1 MPGSRPLRAFTT
13 AAGVAM
19 LATLTASPAGAADQK
34 VHTVKVRLTDAGCP
48 AKVTVGA
55 GPATFKVSNDGADG
69 VSEFE
74 VLDGG
79 HILGEVENLAPGLD
93 GQFSLTLKAGK
104 YTTNCPG
111 GDRSKGRLVVTG
123 TAATKLAPQAQAAVD
138 QYRAFVVGQA
148 DQLVSLTQTF
158 ANAVV
163 AGDVAA
169 AKAAYG
175 PARVPYERIEPVAE
189 TFGQLDPDIDARA
202 GDVPAEKWSGFHRIE
217 QALYANSTTAGM
229 APVAQ
234 QLVKDVQ
241 RLQSL
246 VPNVELEPAT
256 IANGSV
262 ELLNEVAS
270 SKITGEEE
278 RYSHLDLVDFQANV
292 EGSKA
297 AYDAVRPLLA
307 AKDATLA
314 TTIDQRFA
322 AVDTALTSYRQG
334 ATFVAYTTLTS
345 ADTKMLAQ
353 AIDALAEPLS
363 NVAREVVGT
372 NR

>member
-1 MPGSRPLRAFTT
+1 VLR
-13 AAGVAM
+13 V
-19 LATLTASPAGAADQK
+19 LAVTLTAGTLAAAGAAPAGAAEQK

-48 AKVTVGA
+48 AKLSVAA
-55 GPATFKVSNDGADG
+55 GPATFKVSNDGADE

-104 YTTNCPG
+104 YTTSCPG

-123 TAATKLAPQAQAAVD
+123 GSGASLTPEAEAVVEQYRTYVVD
-138 QYRAFVVGQA
+138 QTNQLVTATQAFVDAV
-148 DQLVSLTQTF
+148 LT
-158 ANAVV
+158 
-163 AGDVAA
+163 GDVAA

-189 TFGQLDPDIDARA
+189 TFGELDPSIDARA
-202 GDVPAEKWSGFHRIE
+202 GDVSEKTWSGFHKIE
-217 QALYANSTTAGM
+217 QALFVNGTTDGM
-229 APVAQ
+229 APVVQ
-234 QLVKDVQ
+234 QLLKDVK

-246 VPNVELEPAT
+246 VPDVELEPAT
-256 IANGSV
+256 IANGAV
-262 ELLNEVAS
+262 ELLNEVTA

-297 AYDAVRPLLA
+297 AYDSVRPLLA
-307 AKDATLA
+307 AKDPTLA

-322 AVDTALTSYRQG
+322 AVDTSLDPYRQG
-334 ATFVAYTTLTS
+334 ATFVLYTALTRT
-345 ADTKMLAQ
+345 DTKGLAQ

-363 NVAREVVGT
+363 RVSRQVVGT
-372 NR
+372 KP